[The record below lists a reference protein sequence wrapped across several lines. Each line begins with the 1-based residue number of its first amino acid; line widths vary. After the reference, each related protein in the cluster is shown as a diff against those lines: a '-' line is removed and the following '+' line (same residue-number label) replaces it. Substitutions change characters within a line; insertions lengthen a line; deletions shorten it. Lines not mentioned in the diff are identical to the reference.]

1 LTMIGIT
8 IGFHRLFSHV
18 SFKTTKW
25 MRMLLAILASMGSQ
39 GPLFTWVADHRR
51 HHDLSDEEGDTHS
64 PNRHGRHFIG
74 RLRGFWHAHIG
85 WMFTNQPASWAR
97 YIPDLMK
104 DREMF
109 WVHRHYFVWVFL
121 GLLLPTLAGFWL
133 IGSWEGAFSGFLWGG
148 LVRIFATSQVVLSIG
163 SLGHMFG
170 SRPFRERTQDYSA
183 NNWWISLLSFGECL
197 QSNHHAFP
205 ASARHGLRWWE
216 PDFNYFLIRLWRIVG
231 LVWDVKLPPNAAIIR
246 ACRLKKAPDNV
257 KAA

>member
-1 LTMIGIT
+1 
-8 IGFHRLFSHV
+8 
-18 SFKTTKW
+18 
-25 MRMLLAILASMGSQ
+25 
-39 GPLFTWVADHRR
+39 
-51 HHDLSDEEGDTHS
+51 
-64 PNRHGRHFIG
+64 
-74 RLRGFWHAHIG
+74 
-85 WMFTNQPASWAR
+85 
-97 YIPDLMK
+97 
-104 DREMF
+104 MF

-216 PDFNYFLIRLWRIVG
+216 PDFNYFFDPSVADRRSCLGCKVAAKCGHHPG
-231 LVWDVKLPPNAAIIR
+231 LQTVESPR
-246 ACRLKKAPDNV
+246 
-257 KAA
+257 